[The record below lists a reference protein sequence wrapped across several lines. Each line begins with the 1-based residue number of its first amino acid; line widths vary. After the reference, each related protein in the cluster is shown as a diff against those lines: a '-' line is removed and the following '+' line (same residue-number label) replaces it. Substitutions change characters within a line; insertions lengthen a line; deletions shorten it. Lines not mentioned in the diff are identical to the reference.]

1 MRVGIGYD
9 SHRFTAGRPLVIGG
23 VNIPYSLGLAGH
35 SDADVLLHAVGDAL
49 LGAAA
54 LGDIG
59 THFPDTDPQWID
71 VPSSDLLQAIVG
83 KVAASGFS
91 IENVDATVIAEQ
103 PQLSPYIEQICSV
116 VADLLAVPACQV
128 SIKGKT
134 NEKMGWLGR
143 GEGIACLAVALLS
156 SRISD

>member
-9 SHRFTAGRPLVIGG
+9 SHRFTAGRQLVLGG
-23 VNIPYSLGLAGH
+23 VDIPHSLGLAGH
-35 SDADVLLHAVGDAL
+35 SDADVLLHAIGDAL

-59 THFPDTDPQWID
+59 THFPDTDPQWKD
-71 VPSSDLLQAIVG
+71 ASSSKLLQAIVG
-83 KVAASGFS
+83 EVRAGGYT
-91 IENVDATVIAEQ
+91 IENVDATVIAEE
-103 PQLSPYIEQICSV
+103 PKLSAYTELIRSAIADILQITK
-116 VADLLAVPACQV
+116 AQV

-143 GEGIACLAVALLS
+143 GEGIACIAVASLNP
-156 SRISD
+156 ISV